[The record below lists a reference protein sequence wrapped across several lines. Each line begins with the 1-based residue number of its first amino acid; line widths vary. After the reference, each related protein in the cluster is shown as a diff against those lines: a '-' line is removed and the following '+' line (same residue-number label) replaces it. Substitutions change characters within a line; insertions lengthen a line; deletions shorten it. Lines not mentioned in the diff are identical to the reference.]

1 MEQQSVDSIL
11 STFFAFSCAG
21 KQTPTRARYLRVA
34 LQLRR
39 YLEAEGAGILCAQD
53 KALLALERTL
63 EPEAAFARL
72 FGAHELA
79 YALSGFLAPEWL
91 LPDLQDRRTQVA
103 LTPRL
108 IQWLCNSC
116 LLDPRRDRPAI
127 RSAQAAAAEARKGP
141 ARKGPPE
148 KGPAEKGPE
157 RPGPDPGD
165 SAGG

>member
-1 MEQQSVDSIL
+1 MEQQSVDL
-11 STFFAFSCAG
+11 VLNTFFAFSCAG

-39 YLEAEGAGILCAQD
+39 YLEAEGARVLCAED
-53 KALLALERTL
+53 KALLALERSL

-79 YALSGFLAPEWL
+79 YALSGFLEPEWL

-116 LLDPRRDRPAI
+116 LLDPGRDRPAI
-127 RSAQAAAAEARKGP
+127 RSARAAAAEARKGP
-141 ARKGPPE
+141 ARKGPARKGFAEEGPGPP
-148 KGPAEKGPE
+148 GPALGGS
-157 RPGPDPGD
+157 PGG
-165 SAGG
+165 

>member
-11 STFFAFSCAG
+11 NTFFTFSCVG

-39 YLEAEGAGILCAQD
+39 YLEAEGADSLRDEDA
-53 KALLALERTL
+53 ALLELERSL

-72 FGAHELA
+72 FGAEDLA
-79 YALSGFLAPEWL
+79 YALSGFLEPRWL

-116 LLDPRRDRPAI
+116 LLDSRRHLPAI
-127 RSAQAAAAEARKGP
+127 RSARAAAARARKGP
-141 ARKGPPE
+141 ALGRGA
-148 KGPAEKGPE
+148 GG
-157 RPGPDPGD
+157 
-165 SAGG
+165 SAGSDGTGSTGGAGGQSG

>member
-72 FGAHELA
+72 FGPHELA
-79 YALSGFLAPEWL
+79 YALSGFLEPEWL

-141 ARKGPPE
+141 AEKGPPE
-148 KGPAEKGPE
+148 KGPAP
-157 RPGPDPGD
+157 PGSGPGD
-165 SAGG
+165 SPGG

>member
-11 STFFAFSCAG
+11 NTFFAFSCAG
-21 KQTPTRARYLRVA
+21 KQIPTRARYLRVA

-39 YLEAEGAGILCAQD
+39 YLEAEGSGILCAED
-53 KALLALERTL
+53 RALLALERSL
-63 EPEAAFARL
+63 EPEAAFSRL

-79 YALSGFLAPEWL
+79 YALSGFLEPEWL

-116 LLDPRRDRPAI
+116 LLDARRDRPAI
-127 RSAQAAAAEARKGP
+127 RSARAAAAEARKGP
-141 ARKGPPE
+141 ARKGPAPE
-148 KGPAEKGPE
+148 GPAHS
-157 RPGPDPGD
+157 PGG
-165 SAGG
+165 